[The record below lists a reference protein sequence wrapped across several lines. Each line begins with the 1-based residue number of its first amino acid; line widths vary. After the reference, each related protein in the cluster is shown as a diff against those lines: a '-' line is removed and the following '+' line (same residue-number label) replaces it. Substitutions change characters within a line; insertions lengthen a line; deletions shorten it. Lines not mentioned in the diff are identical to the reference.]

1 VIRDHGDGAHLEG
14 IIITGTRA
22 AARRRART
30 GVAASRCGRIH
41 LPADLDFVS
50 YMVLKLIGA
59 PDKLNHIPRAGLGQ
73 SVVTI
78 RSAYAALD

>member
-1 VIRDHGDGAHLEG
+1 MIRDHGDGAHLEG
-14 IIITGTRA
+14 IIITGIRA

-59 PDKLNHIPRAGLGQ
+59 SDKLNHIPRAGLGQ